1 MMTSQ
6 PPIPPKQSKKDVTQL
21 AMVME
26 LPMIMIG
33 SVVIGGGL
41 GYLLDRRLHTSPV
54 LALILGMLGFGAG
67 VWEIIRRLSRSEKS
81 DSGSA

>member
-1 MMTSQ
+1 MTSQ

-41 GYLLDRRLHTSPV
+41 GYLLDQRLHSSPV

>member
-1 MMTSQ
+1 
-6 PPIPPKQSKKDVTQL
+6 
-21 AMVME
+21 
-26 LPMIMIG
+26 
-33 SVVIGGGL
+33 VVIGGGL
-41 GYLLDRRLHTSPV
+41 GYLLDQRLHTSPV

>member
-1 MMTSQ
+1 MTSQ
-6 PPIPPKQSKKDVTQL
+6 PPIPPKRSKQDVTQL

-33 SVVIGGGL
+33 AVVIGGGL
-41 GYLLDRRLHTSPV
+41 GYLLDQRLHTSPTF
-54 LALILGMLGFGAG
+54 ALILGLLGFGAG

-81 DSGSA
+81 GSGSA

>member
-1 MMTSQ
+1 MTSQ
-6 PPIPPKQSKKDVTQL
+6 PPSPPKQSKRDVTQL

-33 SVVIGGGL
+33 SVVVGGGL
-41 GYLLDRRLHTSPV
+41 GYLLDQRLHTSPV

>member
-1 MMTSQ
+1 MTSQ
-6 PPIPPKQSKKDVTQL
+6 PPIPPKQSKQDVTQL

-41 GYLLDRRLHTSPV
+41 GYFLDQRLHTSPI
-54 LALILGMLGFGAG
+54 LALILGVLGFGAG
-67 VWEIIRRLSRSEKS
+67 IWEIVRRLSRSEKS

>member
-1 MMTSQ
+1 MTSQ

-41 GYLLDRRLHTSPV
+41 GYLLDQRLHTSPV

-81 DSGSA
+81 

>member
-1 MMTSQ
+1 MTSQ
-6 PPIPPKQSKKDVTQL
+6 PPILPKQSKKDVTQL

-41 GYLLDRRLHTSPV
+41 GYLLDQRLHTSPV

>member
-1 MMTSQ
+1 MTSQ

-41 GYLLDRRLHTSPV
+41 GYLLDQLLHTSPV
-54 LALILGMLGFGAG
+54 IALILGMLGFGAG

>member
-1 MMTSQ
+1 MTSQ
-6 PPIPPKQSKKDVTQL
+6 PPIPPKRSKQDVTQL

-33 SVVIGGGL
+33 AVVIGGGL
-41 GYLLDRRLHTSPV
+41 GYLLDQRLHTGPTF
-54 LALILGMLGFGAG
+54 ALILGLLGFGAG

>member
-1 MMTSQ
+1 MTSQ
-6 PPIPPKQSKKDVTQL
+6 PPIPPKQSRQDVTQL

-33 SVVIGGGL
+33 AVVIGGGL
-41 GYLLDRRLHTSPV
+41 GYLLDQRLHTSPIF
-54 LALILGMLGFGAG
+54 ALILGLLGFGAG

-81 DSGSA
+81 GSA

>member
-1 MMTSQ
+1 MASQ
-6 PPIPPKQSKKDVTQL
+6 PPIPPKQSKQDVTQL

-41 GYLLDRRLHTSPV
+41 GYLLDQRLHSSPV

>member
-1 MMTSQ
+1 MASQ
-6 PPIPPKQSKKDVTQL
+6 SPIPPKQSKQDVTQL

-33 SVVIGGGL
+33 AVVIGGGL
-41 GYLLDRRLHTSPV
+41 GYLLDQRLHTGPTF
-54 LALILGMLGFGAG
+54 ALILGLLGFGAG

-81 DSGSA
+81 DSGSS

>member
-1 MMTSQ
+1 MTSQ
-6 PPIPPKQSKKDVTQL
+6 RPMPPKRSKQDVTQL

-41 GYLLDRRLHTSPV
+41 GYLLDQRLHTSPI
-54 LALILGMLGFGAG
+54 LALILGVLGFGAG
-67 VWEIIRRLSRSEKS
+67 IWEIVRRLSRSEKS
-81 DSGSA
+81 DGGSA

>member
-1 MMTSQ
+1 MASQ

-41 GYLLDRRLHTSPV
+41 GYLLDQRLHSSPV

>member
-1 MMTSQ
+1 MTSQ
-6 PPIPPKQSKKDVTQL
+6 PPIPPKQSKQDVTQL

-33 SVVIGGGL
+33 AVVIGGGL
-41 GYLLDRRLHTSPV
+41 GYLLDQRLHTSPTC
-54 LALILGMLGFGAG
+54 ALILGLLGFGAG

>member
-1 MMTSQ
+1 MTSQ
-6 PPIPPKQSKKDVTQL
+6 PPIPPKRSKQDVTQL

-33 SVVIGGGL
+33 AVVIGGGL
-41 GYLLDRRLHTSPV
+41 GYLLDQRLHTNPTF
-54 LALILGMLGFGAG
+54 ALILGLLGFGAG

-81 DSGSA
+81 DSGSP

>member
-1 MMTSQ
+1 MASK

-41 GYLLDRRLHTSPV
+41 GYLLDQRLHSSPV

-67 VWEIIRRLSRSEKS
+67 VLEIIRRLSRSEKS